1 MKEKELIYQLFHK
14 NKGRY
19 GYRRIA
25 LEMKKQ
31 GYMINHKTVL
41 KLMNQCGLKC
51 MVRKKKYRSYKGQT
65 GKTAPNIL
73 QRDFVTTAP
82 NQKWVTDISEFS
94 LPWNPQIFIS
104 YYGFV

>member
-1 MKEKELIYQLFHK
+1 
-14 NKGRY
+14 
-19 GYRRIA
+19 
-25 LEMKKQ
+25 
-31 GYMINHKTVL
+31 
-41 KLMNQCGLKC
+41 

-73 QRDFVTTAP
+73 QRDFLTTAP